1 VTDASRP
8 RPGPARSRGRARAA
22 ALLVAL
28 VLALASPW
36 SPGGSSD
43 GIALFR
49 TSASLA
55 FEGTFVLPKA
65 PPGARIDPFYFPP
78 SPDGSGIVSVYAPFG
93 ALLGA
98 AELRA
103 AALAPS
109 GSARGAL
116 ADLLAAAAPIA
127 ATALALFPLV
137 RLLRYGGARRRAA
150 PALAAGLLLGTFLGP
165 LGVSDFQEPWL
176 VLFVSAALERALAAR
191 LLRGARRRAALAA
204 AGAALSVALLAK
216 PTAAALLP
224 ALALPALF
232 PRRGEARGRGLL
244 ALLLGAAPGVGLAL
258 GLNAVRFGSAFDA
271 GYAVQLRHPLAR
283 AVSPAWTLL
292 RLTLLPNRGL
302 LWYAPLLLLVPLV
315 APRLARGGRRVVLAA
330 SAAGFGAFLAANISW
345 FAWEGGFGWGPRL
358 LAPAVACAAP
368 LLAARGRELRL
379 AAALAALGLLVNLP
393 AYLLDPGRLY
403 RVAAAADEA
412 APLGPIVPLHRR
424 DGGKGSLE
432 PLQRPHYVPAFAPA
446 LAGPGLLVRLLLE
459 GDGEDAGAP
468 ASGTAHDAALLR
480 RFLGAP
486 AEEGS
491 GTARLL
497 LVEARVTA
505 GSDPARARRMEARAE
520 AFGAPPPL
528 PAAR

>member
-1 VTDASRP
+1 MTDAP
-8 RPGPARSRGRARAA
+8 RRRRGSTRSRDRSRAA

-36 SPGGSSD
+36 RPGGSSD
-43 GIALFR
+43 GIAVFR
-49 TSASLA
+49 TSAALA

-78 SPDGSGIVSVYAPFG
+78 SPDGTGIVSIYAPFG

-98 AELRA
+98 AQLRA

-109 GSARGAL
+109 AGSRGAL
-116 ADLLAAAAPIA
+116 ADLLAGAAPIV
-127 ATALALFPLV
+127 ATALAVFPIA
-137 RLLRYGGARRRAA
+137 RLLRHGGARRRAA
-150 PALAAGLLLGTFLGP
+150 TALAAGLLLGTFLGP
-165 LGVSDFQEPWL
+165 LGVTDFQEPWL
-176 VLFVSAALERALAAR
+176 VLFVSSALERALASR
-191 LLRGARRRAALAA
+191 LLRGGRRLRCLAA
-204 AGAALSVALLAK
+204 AGAAISLALLAK

-224 ALALPALF
+224 VLSLPALF
-232 PRRGEARGRGLL
+232 PRRGEPRGRGLV
-244 ALLLGAAPGVGLAL
+244 ALVLGAAPGVGLAL
-258 GLNAVRFGSAFDA
+258 ALNAVRFGSALDA
-271 GYAVQLRHPLAR
+271 GYATPLLHPLAR

-330 SAAGFGAFLAANISW
+330 SAAGFGVFLAANLAW

-368 LLAARGRELRL
+368 LLAARGRELRW
-379 AAALAALGLLVNLP
+379 AAALVAVGLLANLP
-393 AYLLDPGRLY
+393 AWLVDPGRLY

-424 DGGKGSLE
+424 DGGKGGLE

-446 LAGPGLLVRLLLE
+446 LAGPGLLARLVLE

-468 ASGTAHDAALLR
+468 ASGTAHDAALVR
-480 RFLGAP
+480 RLLGAP

-505 GSDPARARRMEARAE
+505 GSDPARARRMEARAG
-520 AFGAPPPL
+520 AFGAPPP